1 MVWPLACQKKLLELG
16 LLDLAA
22 QVGGRKKSK
31 AKAAAPKPKPA
42 RAAAPAEPAR
52 GSSRLAA
59 QPRVSYKPA
68 KAELPSDD
76 EGDDDNDDDSDDD
89 SSADDASDDD
99 GSELSSED
107 EAADG
112 EGGRGGG
119 GGGGSRRGGG
129 GGGGGSSSL
138 ARGKGGKA
146 KKGGKKA
153 AKAKGGKKADGSATG
168 LQTKNR
174 VVSRGPKA
182 SVAPG
187 GRGFKCPAVGCDT
200 FFPTAEEAVEHGADE
215 CGVVCNGRGGRVYD
229 EQGRTPCLWG
239 EERASTMPAHAG
251 ARSAG
256 LDARARALSVDRLP
270 RSLAC
275 LRQASCRRACGSR
288 MPLRLDPSLAFWP
301 LTLLSVRALRP
312 LQTAARGGRPTRLG
326 RVA

>member
-1 MVWPLACQKKLLELG
+1 MVWRLACQKKLLELG

-31 AKAAAPKPKPA
+31 AKAAAPKPKPV
-42 RAAAPAEPAR
+42 RASAPAEPAR

-89 SSADDASDDD
+89 SSADDDSDDD

-112 EGGRGGG
+112 EGGRF
-119 GGGGSRRGGG
+119 S
-129 GGGGGSSSL
+129 
-138 ARGKGGKA
+138 KA

-153 AKAKGGKKADGSATG
+153 AKAKAGKKAGGSATG
-168 LQTKNR
+168 LQTKHR
-174 VVSRGPKA
+174 VSRGAKA

-200 FFPTAEEAVEHGADE
+200 FFPTAEEAIEHGAEE
-215 CGVVCNGRGGRVYD
+215 CGVVGNGRGGRVYD

-239 EERASTMPAHAG
+239 EERASAMPAHAG
-251 ARSAG
+251 ARSTG
-256 LDARARALSVDRLP
+256 VDARARALSVDRLQ
-270 RSLAC
+270 RSLLAGV
-275 LRQASCRRACGSR
+275 RRRAAASVASCT
-288 MPLRLDPSLAFWP
+288 PLRLDPSLA
-301 LTLLSVRALRP
+301 
-312 LQTAARGGRPTRLG
+312 
-326 RVA
+326 

>member
-1 MVWPLACQKKLLELG
+1 MVSAVPLFDHCSLSPSLSPSLVWPLACQKKLLELG

-42 RAAAPAEPAR
+42 RASAPAEPAR

-129 GGGGGSSSL
+129 GGGGGSSSS

-153 AKAKGGKKADGSATG
+153 AKAKAGKKAGGSTTG
-168 LQTKNR
+168 LQTKHR
-174 VVSRGPKA
+174 RSRGASA

-200 FFPTAEEAVEHGADE
+200 FFPTAEEAIEHGAEE
-215 CGVVCNGRGGRVYD
+215 CGVVGNGTGGRVYD

-239 EERASTMPAHAG
+239 EERASAMPAHAG
-251 ARSAG
+251 ARSAE
-256 LDARARALSVDRLP
+256 AQMR
-270 RSLAC
+270 
-275 LRQASCRRACGSR
+275 
-288 MPLRLDPSLAFWP
+288 
-301 LTLLSVRALRP
+301 VRVL
-312 LQTAARGGRPTRLG
+312 
-326 RVA
+326 